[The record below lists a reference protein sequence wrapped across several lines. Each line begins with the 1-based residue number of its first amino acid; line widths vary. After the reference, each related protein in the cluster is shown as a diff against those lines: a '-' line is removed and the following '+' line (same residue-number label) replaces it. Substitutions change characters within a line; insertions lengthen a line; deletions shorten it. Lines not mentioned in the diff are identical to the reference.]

1 MSASVPP
8 PRPAV
13 APPARWRFPVPQ
25 RHRLD
30 NGVTVFLHHLPGQHV
45 ATVICHLGIPADAE
59 PEGCEGIAAV
69 MAASLFAG
77 TQGITARRFELE
89 AAAAGITWKTD
100 AGWAGPAITLE
111 LPAAQLAQALDLLRL
126 ALAEPAFQPAE
137 VTAQIQL
144 AAASLTQAAAS
155 PQARVKQELPAA
167 IYGDGGLWGA
177 RSLPAL

>member
-1 MSASVPP
+1 MSASASQ

-89 AAAAGITWKTD
+89 AAAAGITWK
-100 AGWAGPAITLE
+100 
-111 LPAAQLAQALDLLRL
+111 
-126 ALAEPAFQPAE
+126 
-137 VTAQIQL
+137 
-144 AAASLTQAAAS
+144 S
-155 PQARVKQELPAA
+155 
-167 IYGDGGLWGA
+167 
-177 RSLPAL
+177 